1 MRLFSTLVLVCCFA
15 AGALTAQPVEY
26 EIRRTPGRIVIDA
39 KLDEPAWTAAEPVG
53 DFHFNWYES
62 GDKEQTIAKLLWDD
76 DNLYVSWRARD
87 RHISAYERKRHGPV
101 SKDDCVELFLAP
113 NPAKIRN
120 YYTFEINA
128 IGTMLNRNRSD
139 WWTGGPTWEP
149 EGMEY
154 RTSFHGLEKKDE
166 SPDDREWIVEAAI
179 PLRNFS
185 RDAAH
190 IPPRD
195 GDEWRLNLQRL
206 GGKTN
211 PQPTSWSPIP
221 APAKSFHTPE
231 AFAKVVFLAQAATG
245 QGSSGNRRPKP
256 NPEDARAGREIYNR
270 SCTMC
275 HGLDGANGDRAPAL
289 GAQRRYIRS
298 TSEELFDAIKNG
310 IKGTNMPASPMK
322 EADVNKIVAFIHS
335 LRATAIDV
343 EVAGNAAQ
351 GESIFHGKGGCSNC
365 HMIRGRGGLLGP
377 DLSNIGAERKLDDL
391 RLALTTPKSV
401 PPRGFQPVT
410 IITTAGAKI
419 EGIAKNEHNTS
430 IQVLGRD
437 NKLHL
442 LTRDEIRKIDYGTR
456 SFMPADA
463 DKRLTREEFQ
473 NLLAFVARQA
483 KRRQQ

>member
-1 MRLFSTLVLVCCFA
+1 MRLLSASPLA
-15 AGALTAQPVEY
+15 ALALLAARPAQPVEY
-26 EIRRTPGRIVIDA
+26 EIHRAAGKVVIDA
-39 KLDEPAWTAAEPVG
+39 RLDEPAWRAAEPVG

-62 GDKEQTIAKLLWDD
+62 GDKEQTVAKLLWDD

-101 SKDDCVELFLAP
+101 SKDDCVEIFIAP

-128 IGTMLNRNRSD
+128 IGTMLNRNRAD
-139 WWTGGPTWEP
+139 WYTGGPNWEP

-154 RTSFHGLEKKDE
+154 RTSFQGQEKKDE

-185 RDAAH
+185 RDAVRT
-190 IPPRD
+190 PPRE

-211 PQPTSWSPIP
+211 PQLTSWSPIP
-221 APAKSFHTPE
+221 APAKTFHTPE
-231 AFAKVVFLAQAATG
+231 AFAKVVFLAQAAG
-245 QGSSGNRRPKP
+245 GRGSGARRPKP

-289 GAQRRYIRS
+289 GAQRRYLRS
-298 TSEELFDAIKNG
+298 TTEELFDAIKNG
-310 IKGTNMPASPMK
+310 IKGTNMPSSPM
-322 EADVNKIVAFIHS
+322 ADGDISKIVTFIHS

-343 EVAGNAAQ
+343 EVAGNVAQ
-351 GESIFHGKGGCSNC
+351 GEAVFHGKGGCAGC
-365 HMIRGRGGLLGP
+365 HMIRGRGGLVGP
-377 DLSNIGAERKLDDL
+377 DLSNIGAERKLEDL
-391 RLALTTPKSV
+391 RLALTTPKPV
-401 PPRGFQPVT
+401 PPRGYQPVT
-410 IITTAGAKI
+410 ITTTAGARI
-419 EGIAKNEHNTS
+419 EGVAKNEHNTS

-442 LTRDEIRKIDYGTR
+442 MTREEIKEIQYGAR
-456 SFMPADA
+456 SLMPADA
-463 DKRLTREEFQ
+463 DKRLSKEEFQ

-483 KRRQQ
+483 KRRQQQ